1 MEQAPLISIVDD
13 DDSVRVA
20 TAGLIRSA
28 GYRANTFASAE
39 EFLNSPDVIES
50 SYLVIDVHMPKMGG
64 LELCRALRSRGIN
77 TPVVF
82 VTAFPDDAVRA
93 FVQDDAPSSLQT
105 KPLDCDFLIGY
116 IASALKK
123 DAQ

>member
-50 SYLVIDVHMPKMGG
+50 SYLVIDVHMPKMG
-64 LELCRALRSRGIN
+64 ELSYAGH
-77 TPVVF
+77 F
-82 VTAFPDDAVRA
+82 V
-93 FVQDDAPSSLQT
+93 L
-105 KPLDCDFLIGY
+105 GG
-116 IASALKK
+116 
-123 DAQ
+123 